1 MSIKVCNI
9 RLDKQHLE
17 PDQKNLNAF
26 LDSVNVKMTSS
37 NFVTTGTTD
46 YWSVLVFYDPKK
58 EIQTALPEN
67 ELAGADR
74 ELYEALKVWRNNKAA
89 EVNLKH
95 YLISYNS
102 ELLNIAIK
110 KPKTLSAL
118 RKIKGFGEIK
128 VEKYGPEI
136 LSVVNP

>member
-1 MSIKVCNI
+1 
-9 RLDKQHLE
+9 
-17 PDQKNLNAF
+17 
-26 LDSVNVKMTSS
+26 MTSS

-46 YWSVLVFYDPKK
+46 YWSVLVFYDLKK

-67 ELAGADR
+67 ELAEADQ
-74 ELYEALKVWRNNKAA
+74 ELYEALKAWRNNKAA

-128 VEKYGPEI
+128 VEKYGSEI